1 MRDQDVLK
9 SGLHVF
15 ITAMKRRLMG
25 FEVNVFKELERR
37 LNVILEVP
45 PVHERLTAKKI
56 KS

>member
-1 MRDQDVLK
+1 
-9 SGLHVF
+9 
-15 ITAMKRRLMG
+15 MG